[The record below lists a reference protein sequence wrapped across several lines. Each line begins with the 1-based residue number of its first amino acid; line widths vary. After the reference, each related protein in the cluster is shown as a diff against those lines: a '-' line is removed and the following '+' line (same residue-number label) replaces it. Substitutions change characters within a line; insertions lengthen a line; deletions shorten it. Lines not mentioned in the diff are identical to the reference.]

1 MYLQKPVFER
11 SINKIDILNT
21 TPEQEYFQVPLIHN
35 NKLSSIE
42 NIEGFKTDNIIDSQK
57 FKKKYSKNISNLG
70 KFLLRKL

>member
-1 MYLQKPVFER
+1 MHLQKPVFER

-42 NIEGFKTDNIIDSQK
+42 NIEGFKTDI
-57 FKKKYSKNISNLG
+57 
-70 KFLLRKL
+70 FLLHGIKALKNLTEPRIATK